1 MELTK
6 ILGIDYFRY
15 QLLVWRICGALD
27 LCKGNYWSWAMGL
40 NIFTFL
46 QTPMLLK
53 SIFSFEDPMDNIFN
67 FALAITSLST
77 LLKFLMYLSQLNK
90 LVDVRRIIN
99 HLESRVSG
107 EDQVIRHRIM
117 SRHLQRLT
125 MIFLVP
131 YGLGFLNA
139 SGSFL
144 FKSERS
150 LPLLMWFPFDWKYLL
165 VAYLGALVFQLVGL
179 FVQILHNFSG
189 DSFPPVALYLVSE
202 QCQLLIL
209 RISKIGYG
217 SKNLKKNEQDLVN
230 CIEDQITLYS
240 LLELIQSMISLPMMI
255 QFLVIGI
262 NTAVTLFGLIFYV
275 EAISDRIFYVCF
287 LLGLT
292 LQTFPLCYY
301 GTKVQESF
309 EELHYAVFCSN
320 WVDQS
325 ATYRGYMLIL
335 SERTKRQQILL
346 AGNLVPIN
354 LSTFVACCKGAYSFF
369 TLMADREGQG
379 SLNRRT

>member
-1 MELTK
+1 
-6 ILGIDYFRY
+6 
-15 QLLVWRICGALD
+15 
-27 LCKGNYWSWAMGL
+27 
-40 NIFTFL
+40 
-46 QTPMLLK
+46 
-53 SIFSFEDPMDNIFN
+53 
-67 FALAITSLST
+67 
-77 LLKFLMYLSQLNK
+77 
-90 LVDVRRIIN
+90 
-99 HLESRVSG
+99 
-107 EDQVIRHRIM
+107 
-117 SRHLQRLT
+117 
-125 MIFLVP
+125 
-131 YGLGFLNA
+131 
-139 SGSFL
+139 
-144 FKSERS
+144 
-150 LPLLMWFPFDWKYLL
+150 
-165 VAYLGALVFQLVGL
+165 
-179 FVQILHNFSG
+179 
-189 DSFPPVALYLVSE
+189 
-202 QCQLLIL
+202 
-209 RISKIGYG
+209 
-217 SKNLKKNEQDLVN
+217 
-230 CIEDQITLYS
+230 
-240 LLELIQSMISLPMMI
+240 MISLPMMI

>member
-6 ILGIDYFRY
+6 IHGIDYFRY

-53 SIFSFEDPMDNIFN
+53 AIFSFEDPMDNIFN

-144 FKSERS
+144 FKSERT
-150 LPLLMWFPFDWKYLL
+150 LPLLMWFPFDWKKSLA
-165 VAYLGALVFQLVGL
+165 AYIGALVFQLVGL

-189 DSFPPVALYLVSE
+189 DSFPPLVLFSVSE
-202 QCQLLIL
+202 QCHLLIL

-230 CIEDQITLYS
+230 CIEDQITLYRYVS
-240 LLELIQSMISLPMMI
+240 ASYCILIY
-255 QFLVIGI
+255 
-262 NTAVTLFGLIFYV
+262 YV
-275 EAISDRIFYVCF
+275 KYF
-287 LLGLT
+287 
-292 LQTFPLCYY
+292 
-301 GTKVQESF
+301 
-309 EELHYAVFCSN
+309 
-320 WVDQS
+320 
-325 ATYRGYMLIL
+325 
-335 SERTKRQQILL
+335 
-346 AGNLVPIN
+346 
-354 LSTFVACCKGAYSFF
+354 
-369 TLMADREGQG
+369 
-379 SLNRRT
+379 